1 MVSYLYSL
9 ASSSFLDQVPFHPSS
24 PITIPQICEIR
35 PHVLGSALVW
45 GQEGIR
51 EEVDLLQRCDEMVSK
66 LGLFSSNETKEDV
79 STPTSSS
86 YSYGSPS
93 LLLLE
98 FHLHFI
104 SACVRNLS
112 ALSSSGGVK
121 CRFGIT
127 IAAREPARRSQ
138 RGEAWRCLEERP
150 TRRSTLA
157 GLLPW
162 PALCSQQTR
171 SSAALGE
178 QIEDEVLGEHAG
190 KKGGDS
196 VGEHIGGEADL
207 LSLIDPTI

>member
-104 SACVRNLS
+104 SACVR
-112 ALSSSGGVK
+112 
-121 CRFGIT
+121 FGIT